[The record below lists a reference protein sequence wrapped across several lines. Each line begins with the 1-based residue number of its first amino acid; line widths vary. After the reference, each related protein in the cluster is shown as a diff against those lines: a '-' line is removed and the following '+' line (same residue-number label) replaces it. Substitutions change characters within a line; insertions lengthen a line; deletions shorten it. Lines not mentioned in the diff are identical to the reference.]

1 MLTRTR
7 DKVWTFGKPFVL
19 KSIDRELPAGS
30 YRVTTW

>member
-19 KSIDRELPAGS
+19 KSIGRELPAGG
-30 YRVTTW
+30 